1 MRLWSIET
9 SLMPHGVKKTSLGIH
24 RQDMEH
30 KATEAV
36 IRNPELASSA
46 MYHYQLADNILIST
60 LTHHHHEHIQHRKQ
74 MSTHQA
80 RETRIYITPKTHDVK
95 ANLQISARRRQQR
108 EAYAKVYFGSRSSRE
123 RYGVKRVAWPHVAVG
138 FRCGLVM
145 VGCL

>member
-1 MRLWSIET
+1 MRLWSVET
-9 SLMPHGVKKTSLGIH
+9 SLMPYGVKKTALG
-24 RQDMEH
+24 RQGIEQ
-30 KATEAV
+30 KTTEAV

-60 LTHHHHEHIQHRKQ
+60 LTHHHHEHIHHRKQ

-95 ANLQISARRRQQR
+95 ANLQISARRRQQT